1 LRLNLVLMKYTEVV
15 LYLFNLIDVF
25 KIGTQNKL
33 LTTYLIC
40 FYLCVGL
47 WYYITHGQDAKKVR
61 RTLAVLKIKRRLFD
75 DTRDRD

>member
-1 LRLNLVLMKYTEVV
+1 M
-15 LYLFNLIDVF
+15 
-25 KIGTQNKL
+25 
-33 LTTYLIC
+33 TYPIC

-47 WYYITHGQDAKKVR
+47 WYYITHGQDAKTVR